1 MSPTEIVY
9 PEYSGNRLYQS
20 LGNLQLNSRVGIT
33 FPDYE
38 TGNVLYITGTSEI
51 LVGADAVR
59 VLPGSNL
66 AVKINI
72 IEANLVQQGLP
83 FRGTKHDPSPYNP
96 RLRPLAG
103 EGNIKSALS
112 NQPDHPVARL
122 VGKENIT
129 PTISRFR
136 FSVPSGIVYSAAQ
149 WVAMDFKS
157 ELDIGYEHMRD
168 DDPTSL
174 NDDFIRTFTISSTPK
189 PDAEKQSEFEIT
201 IRRVGPA
208 TRFLFQQNERAG
220 FEVPIVGVGGDFK
233 IQQNE
238 ESGLVPFIAGGVGIT
253 PVLGQ
258 LSTLD
263 LSPARFR
270 LLWTLKAADIG
281 LVVDTFKQFPE
292 VAQSTTLFLTGSS
305 AADGE
310 DREIEQITACGAEVR
325 KGRITK
331 DDVNQIDV
339 ETWYMCAGKMLGK
352 EMLLLLQHRK
362 VVFEDFD
369 Y

>member
-20 LGNLQLNSRVGIT
+20 LGNLQLNPKVGIT

-38 TGNVLYITGTSEI
+38 TGNVLYMTGTSEI
-51 LVGADAVR
+51 LVSADAAH
-59 VLPGSNL
+59 LMPGSNL
-66 AVKINI
+66 AVKITI
-72 IEANLVQQGLP
+72 TEAHLVQRGLP
-83 FRGTKHDPSPYNP
+83 FRGTRHNPSPYNP

-103 EGNIKSALS
+103 EGNIKSTLS
-112 NQPDHPVARL
+112 NQSIPTVARL
-122 VGKENIT
+122 VGKKLIT
-129 PTISRFR
+129 PTIARFT

-201 IRRVGPA
+201 IRRVGPV
-208 TRFLFQQNERAG
+208 TKFLFQQNERAG
-220 FEVPIVGVGGDFK
+220 FEVPILGVGGDFQIEQK
-233 IQQNE
+233 E
-238 ESGLVPFIAGGVGIT
+238 GSGLAPFIAGGVGIT
-253 PVLGQ
+253 PIMGQ
-258 LSTLD
+258 LGTLD
-263 LSPARFR
+263 LSPTRFR
-270 LLWTLKAADIG
+270 LLWTLKVADVG
-281 LVVDTFKQFPE
+281 LVVDTLERFPGL
-292 VAQSTTLFLTGSS
+292 AQSTTVFLTGGSGIE
-305 AADGE
+305 GE
-310 DREIEQITACGAEVR
+310 SQEVERIGSLGVEVR
-325 KGRITK
+325 KGRVTK
-331 DDVNQIDV
+331 DDVDQIDA
-339 ETWYMCAGKMLGK
+339 ETWYICAGKMLRK
-352 EMLLLLQHRK
+352 EMLALLQHRK